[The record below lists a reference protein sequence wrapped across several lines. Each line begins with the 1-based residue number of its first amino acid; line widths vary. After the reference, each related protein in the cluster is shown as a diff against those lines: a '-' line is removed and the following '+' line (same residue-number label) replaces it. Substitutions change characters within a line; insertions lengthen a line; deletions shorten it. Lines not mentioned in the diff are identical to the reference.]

1 MPKFSG
7 KDILRGIIDDVDP
20 ELHAKAGQYADLLVY
35 KEDPVAYAE
44 KILGFKMWEKQQEM
58 AMAITKHRV
67 VRVNAGHG
75 VGKTS
80 SAATLVNWFLD
91 VHDPVLVLTTAPTWN
106 QVRTLLWKEIR
117 AFRRNKGLPG
127 QIKQTEISI
136 SDDRFAIGL
145 STDDETKFQGHHSPN
160 ILVVIDEGPGV
171 DPKIFGAVESIRVGQ
186 NNRLLSLGNP
196 ITQHDPHELLAK
208 KRDSYAMRI
217 SCLEHPNVVHNEE
230 IIPGGVTWDWVD
242 EHIAEWC
249 EPVEPPESEE
259 EQLRLVDKGYFWWNG
274 VYYKA
279 SPIAMSKILGLPP
292 PVAEDQIISLE
303 DIQGAHNRYME
314 TQKPKKNLVV
324 QLGAD
329 VARFGVD
336 ENVVYENWAG
346 YVTHPH
352 TWSGLSTVDTA
363 NKIWK
368 IATDIRA
375 QAKGDGF
382 NARVRLLID
391 EGGVGGGVVDYLKD
405 HILAQESAPW
415 FELVPVQFGGAP
427 YNGIRFANKRAEMYY
442 AIKETIKQVAIAP
455 DDRLDRELLEH
466 KYRIDNSGRIL
477 IESKDSIKKRLGRS
491 PDRAD
496 ALVMAIYRGDVG
508 RGDWAPGLDTL
519 IQALHAIY
527 KGGGD

>member
-1 MPKFSG
+1 MPRFSG
-7 KDILRGIIDDVDP
+7 KDILADIIGKVDADLK
-20 ELHAKAGQYADLLVY
+20 ERAGKYKDLLVY
-35 KEDPVAYAE
+35 KNDPVAYA
-44 KILGFKMWEKQQEM
+44 KDVLGFTMWEKQREM
-58 AMAITKHRV
+58 AMAVTKYKV

-91 VHDPVLVLTTAPTWN
+91 TNDPVLVLTTAPTWN

-117 AFRRNKGLPG
+117 SFRRNKGLPG

-136 SDDRFAIGL
+136 DDDRFAIGL

-171 DPKIFGAVESIRVGQ
+171 DPKIFAAVESIRVGQ
-186 NNRLLSLGNP
+186 NNKLLSLGNP
-196 ITQHDPHELLAK
+196 IRQHDPHELLAN
-208 KRDSYAMRI
+208 KRDAYAMRI
-217 SCLEHPNVVHNEE
+217 SCLEHPNVVNREE
-230 IIPGGVTWDWVD
+230 IIPGAVTWEWVD
-242 EHIAEWC
+242 EHVEEWC
-249 EPVEPPESEE
+249 ERVEPPEDEE
-259 EQLRLVDKGYFWWNG
+259 EQIRLVDKGYFWWNE

-292 PVAEDQIISLE
+292 PVAEDQIISLD
-303 DIQGAHNRYME
+303 DIVAAHNRYIEMS
-314 TQKPKKNLVV
+314 KPKKNMVV

-336 ENVVYENWAG
+336 ENVLYENWGG
-346 YVTHPH
+346 YVLPPH
-352 TWSGLSTVDTA
+352 TWNGLSTVDSA

-368 IATDIRA
+368 IATGIRA
-375 QAKGDGF
+375 EAKENDF
-382 NARVRLLID
+382 NVRVRLLID
-391 EGGVGGGVVDYLKD
+391 EGGVGGGVVD
-405 HILAQESAPW
+405 HIQDNILTQESAPW
-415 FELVPVQFGGAP
+415 FELIPVQFGGRP
-427 YNGIRFANKRAEMYY
+427 FNGVRFANKRAEMYY
-442 AIKETIKQVAIAP
+442 SIKDTIKQVAIAP

-496 ALVMAIYRGDVG
+496 ALVMAIYRGEVG
-508 RGDWAPGLDTL
+508 KGDWAPGLDTL
-519 IQALHAIY
+519 IQALSSIY
-527 KGGGD
+527 GRGG